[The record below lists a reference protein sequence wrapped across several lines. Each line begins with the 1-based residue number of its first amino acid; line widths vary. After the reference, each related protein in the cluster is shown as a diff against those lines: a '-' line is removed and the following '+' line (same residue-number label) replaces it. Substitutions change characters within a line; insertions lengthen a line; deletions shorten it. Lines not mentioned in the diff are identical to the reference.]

1 MPANFFDQRKK
12 FAGCDS
18 KIELFGFEV
27 TLGHDHEIQSWRQ
40 KGLMQPETFPEHPL
54 DAIPHDC
61 RSDLLG
67 DGHPDAPRFVG
78 RTKAY
83 KHHEVLGKKSA
94 TLIITEREVG
104 SPEQS
109 MPTGPG

>member
-54 DAIPHDC
+54 DAIPHD
-61 RSDLLG
+61 
-67 DGHPDAPRFVG
+67 GHPDAPRFVG

-83 KHHEVLGKKSA
+83 KHHEVLGKKTA